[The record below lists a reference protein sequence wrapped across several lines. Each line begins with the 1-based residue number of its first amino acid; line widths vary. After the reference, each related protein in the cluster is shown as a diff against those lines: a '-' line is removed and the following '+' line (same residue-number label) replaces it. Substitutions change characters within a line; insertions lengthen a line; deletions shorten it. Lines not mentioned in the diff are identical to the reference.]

1 MNGNNKEIM
10 MINLTIE
17 EKKILMPEYN
27 KYLAWYKK
35 WMIPEAI
42 PLLFDDW
49 WREMADNA
57 KEQRE
62 GK

>member
-1 MNGNNKEIM
+1 